1 MRLYFAAT
9 VQCLSIGPRR
19 TVHRQPVLRGA
30 QNSATG
36 TARPAPSP
44 RLLKLTTIYQI
55 ETELQEL
62 AGCPLRLQS
71 PTFDLR
77 EITCMEF
84 PGSIPTTAI
93 ATRHRPNRKQAGA

>member
-1 MRLYFAAT
+1 M
-9 VQCLSIGPRR
+9 
-19 TVHRQPVLRGA
+19 
-30 QNSATG
+30 
-36 TARPAPSP
+36 
-44 RLLKLTTIYQI
+44 LTTIYNI

-62 AGCPLRLQS
+62 AGCRNWLLS

>member
-1 MRLYFAAT
+1 MRLYLAAT

-30 QNSATG
+30 QNSAAG
-36 TARPAPSP
+36 TARPAPSR
-44 RLLKLTTIYQI
+44 RLLMLTTIYKI
-55 ETELQEL
+55 ETELQQL
-62 AGCPLRLQS
+62 AGCRLRL

-84 PGSIPTTAI
+84 PGPISTTAI